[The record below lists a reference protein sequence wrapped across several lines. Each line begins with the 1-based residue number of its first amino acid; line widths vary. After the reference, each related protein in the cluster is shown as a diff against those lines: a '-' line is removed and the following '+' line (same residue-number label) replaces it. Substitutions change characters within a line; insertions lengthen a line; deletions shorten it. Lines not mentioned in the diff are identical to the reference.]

1 MGAKWNVAVEMLF
14 ALLRASLHRTEVE
27 TDVFQKATDDD
38 WKECHR
44 LAVMQGVMAL
54 AWDGVS
60 ALPPHLQPA
69 KGLKLKWAMA
79 VEAYEKKYARYCQAI
94 AELSDFY
101 QEHGIT
107 TVQLKGVGLSTYY
120 PNPAHREG
128 GDIDIFTYSAD
139 TDKMTDAEANL
150 LADNLM
156 KEQGIEV
163 DMHSPKHSNFYY
175 KGIPI
180 ENHKTFLNVERFEV
194 AKQVEQLLKQT
205 FQPQATDLLEGK
217 VSILTPSPAFNTL
230 FLAFHSAQHYG
241 SGLALHHLC
250 DWAMLITRHGLQIT
264 DALTDQR
271 FREAMLALTE
281 LCNRYLGTSVKV
293 TGGEKL
299 ADEMIG
305 EIIYPKFTQNDVAP
319 KGKLRILLYKSKRF
333 IYRYRIN
340 NRILYM
346 PLWKYIWE
354 SILIHVRKP
363 ETIFQ
368 SHPK

>member
-1 MGAKWNVAVEMLF
+1 METKWNVAVEMLF
-14 ALLRASLHRTEVE
+14 ALLRASLHGKEVE
-27 TDVFQKATDDD
+27 TAFFEQATADD

-60 ALPPHLQPA
+60 ALPQHLQPA

-79 VEAYEKKYARYCQAI
+79 VEAYEKKYARYCQTI

-101 QEHGIT
+101 RAHGIT

-139 TDKMTDAEANL
+139 TNKLTDAEANQ
-150 LADNLM
+150 LADKLM

-163 DMHSPKHSNFYY
+163 DMHSLKHSNFYY

-180 ENHKTFLNVERFEV
+180 ENHRTFLDVKWYKV
-194 AKQVEQLLKQT
+194 AKQVEPLLKQSLK
-205 FQPQATDLLEGK
+205 PQATDLLEGK

-230 FLAFHSAQHYG
+230 FLSFHSAQHYG
-241 SGLALHHLC
+241 DGMALHHLC
-250 DWAMLITRHGLQIT
+250 DWAMLIARHDLQIPE
-264 DALTDQR
+264 ALTDKR
-271 FREAMLALTE
+271 FREAILAMTE
-281 LCNRYLGTSVKV
+281 LCNRYLGTSVEV
-293 TGGEKL
+293 SGGKQL

-305 EIIYPKFTQNDVAP
+305 EIIYPKFSKHDVAP
-319 KGKLRILLYKSKRF
+319 KGKVRIFIIKTKRF
-333 IYRYRIN
+333 FYKYRLS
-340 NRILYM
+340 NRILYR
-346 PLWKYIWE
+346 PLWKHIWKG
-354 SILIHVRKP
+354 IFIHVRKP
-363 ETIFQ
+363 ELIFQ
-368 SHPK
+368 LHPK

>member
-1 MGAKWNVAVEMLF
+1 MDTKWNAAVEMLF
-14 ALLRASLHRTEVE
+14 ALLRASLHGKDVE
-27 TDVFQKATDDD
+27 TDFFVQATDDD

-60 ALPPHLQPA
+60 ALPKHLQPA

-79 VEAYEKKYARYCQAI
+79 VEAYEKKYARYCQTV

-101 QEHGIT
+101 QKHGIV

-139 TDKMTDAEANL
+139 TDKLTDAEANL

-194 AKQVEQLLKQT
+194 AKQVERLLKQVLH
-205 FQPQATDLLEGK
+205 PQATALLDGA
-217 VSILTPSPAFNTL
+217 VRILTPSAAFNTL
-230 FLAFHSAQHYG
+230 FLSFHSAQHYG
-241 SGLALHHLC
+241 CGLALHHLC
-250 DWAMLITRHGLQIT
+250 DWAMLIARHGLQIP
-264 DALTDQR
+264 DALTDSR

-281 LCNRYLGTSVKV
+281 LCNRYLGTAVQV
-293 TGGEKL
+293 TGGEAL
-299 ADEMIG
+299 ANEMIG
-305 EIIYPKFTQNDVAP
+305 EILFPAYTQNGVAL
-319 KGKLRILLYKSKRF
+319 KGKIKVFVYKTKRF
-333 IYRYRIN
+333 FYMSRLN
-340 NRILYM
+340 NRILYL
-346 PLWKYIWE
+346 PLWKRIWE
-354 SILIHVRKP
+354 SAVLHLRRP
-363 ETIFQ
+363 DTIFQ
-368 SHPK
+368 VHPK

>member
-1 MGAKWNVAVEMLF
+1 MEAKWELAVEMLF
-14 ALLRASLHRTEVE
+14 ALLRASLHRKEVE
-27 TDVFQKATDDD
+27 TAFFEQATADD

-79 VEAYEKKYARYCQAI
+79 VEAYEKKYARYCQTI

-101 QEHGIT
+101 REHGIT

-139 TDKMTDAEANL
+139 KNKLTDTEANL
-150 LADNLM
+150 LADKLM

-180 ENHKTFLNVERFEV
+180 ENHRTFLDVKWFEV
-194 AKQVEQLLKQT
+194 ANQVEQLLKLT
-205 FQPQATDLLEGK
+205 LQPQATDLLEGK

-241 SGLALHHLC
+241 DGLAFHHLC
-250 DWAMLITRHGLQIT
+250 DWAMLVTRHGLQIP
-264 DALTDQR
+264 DALTDKR
-271 FREAMLALTE
+271 FREAILALTE
-281 LCNRYLGTSVKV
+281 MCNRYLGTSVKV
-293 TGGEKL
+293 TGGKQL

-305 EIIYPKFTQNDVAP
+305 EIIYPKFSKKDMVP
-319 KGKLRILLYKSKRF
+319 KGKVRIFIYKAKRF
-333 IYRYRIN
+333 FYKHRLN
-340 NRILYM
+340 NRILYR
-346 PLWKYIWE
+346 PLWKRIWQ
-354 SILIHVRKP
+354 SILIHARKP
-363 ETIFQ
+363 EIIFVP
-368 SHPK
+368 HPK